1 MSAGYVRNILGC
13 RGQASCVRLRGAWDA
28 LFSLQRSGGWRSTA
42 YGDGFEIEDDKDG
55 WLQ

>member
-1 MSAGYVRNILGC
+1 VGRP
-13 RGQASCVRLRGAWDA
+13 SCVRLRGAWDA